1 MSSSLLF
8 TRLLDRNVPPQTAVC
23 VEENVLGSS
32 LILCSICSSLTV
44 EEHILFYSL
53 LKGRERKEAEQEV
66 ENMLRDLGLPH
77 KRSEEAQNLSGQILS
92 LSLILS
98 TSLMSYS
105 ISITELHVT
114 VQCSCRVPPEFLF
127 MMLLLSVCRWDA
139 EEAVGCHGVCWR
151 LQGGDFGWTHFRSRP
166 LLQTLHLG
174 FTPEVPYRWCCTAH

>member
-8 TRLLDRNVPPQTAVC
+8 THLLDRNFPPQTAVC

-98 TSLMSYS
+98 TSLMSYINNRAACYS
-105 ISITELHVT
+105 T
-114 VQCSCRVPPEFLF
+114 VFL
-127 MMLLLSVCRWDA
+127 
-139 EEAVGCHGVCWR
+139 
-151 LQGGDFGWTHFRSRP
+151 
-166 LLQTLHLG
+166 
-174 FTPEVPYRWCCTAH
+174 